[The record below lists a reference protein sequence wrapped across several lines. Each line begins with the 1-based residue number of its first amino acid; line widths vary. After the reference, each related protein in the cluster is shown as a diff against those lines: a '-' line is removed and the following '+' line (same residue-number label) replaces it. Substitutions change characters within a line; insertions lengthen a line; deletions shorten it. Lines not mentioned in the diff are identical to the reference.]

1 MAVSAAALLGIIGLL
16 CGASVVAGE
25 GEGDKWAVL
34 VAGSSGFWNY
44 RHQADV
50 CHAHQILKAA
60 GVPDDRVIVMRYD
73 DVAQNALNPMP
84 GVVVNRAGC
93 LPTERDA
100 STGEWDVREGCNV
113 EVGCGRDY
121 YGAAVSPESF
131 INVLRGDVSA
141 QRLFCEKINSD
152 PTRFGG
158 CEPKVLNSTARD
170 RVFVAFFDHGGTHML
185 GFPPAWKVSKHGLGA
200 RKPHLLP
207 SLTLTSTLL

>member
-1 MAVSAAALLGIIGLL
+1 M
-16 CGASVVAGE
+16 
-25 GEGDKWAVL
+25 
-34 VAGSSGFWNY
+34 
-44 RHQADV
+44 
-50 CHAHQILKAA
+50 
-60 GVPDDRVIVMRYD
+60 
-73 DVAQNALNPMP
+73 
-84 GVVVNRAGC
+84 
-93 LPTERDA
+93 
-100 STGEWDVREGCNV
+100 